1 MMTMMMISVVKII
14 LKEENINSKLKF
26 LNGFIK
32 EKLIKFISLSLL
44 KIK

>member
-1 MMTMMMISVVKII
+1 MMTMMMISVEKII

-26 LNGFIK
+26 LNGFIE